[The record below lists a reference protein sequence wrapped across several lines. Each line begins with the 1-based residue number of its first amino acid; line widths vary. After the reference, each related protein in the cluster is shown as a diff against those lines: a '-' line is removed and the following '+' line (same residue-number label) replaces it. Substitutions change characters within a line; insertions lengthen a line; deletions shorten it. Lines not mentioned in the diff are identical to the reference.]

1 MLTYP
6 QINPVIVHI
15 GALKVRWYGV
25 MYLIGFFSAWLLL
38 NWRAKKKPVLGF
50 NAEIISDLIFYGALG
65 VIFGGRIGY
74 MLFYDL
80 PNFIANPLI
89 FFKIWDGGM
98 SFHGGFLGVLVA
110 MSLYS
115 WKRHYSFIAIMDFI
129 APVAPIGLAAGRIG
143 NFINDE
149 LWGRV
154 TDMPWAMVFPTG
166 GPFPRHPSQLY
177 EFTLEGV
184 FLFILLWLYSRKP
197 RPAMAVSA
205 LFLIGYGCA
214 RFFCEFFRQ
223 PDPQLGYLAFNWLTM
238 GQVLSFPMIV
248 LGIILMIF
256 AYKSAKPQCL
266 QKT

>member
-1 MLTYP
+1 
-6 QINPVIVHI
+6 
-15 GALKVRWYGV
+15 
-25 MYLIGFFSAWLLL
+25 
-38 NWRAKKKPVLGF
+38 
-50 NAEIISDLIFYGALG
+50 
-65 VIFGGRIGY
+65 

-89 FFKIWDGGM
+89 FFRIWDGGM

-110 MSLYS
+110 MGLYS
-115 WKRHYSFIAIMDFI
+115 WKKHYHFITIMDFI

-149 LWGRV
+149 LWGRITNV
-154 TDMPWAMVFPTG
+154 PWAMVFPTG
-166 GPFPRHPSQLY
+166 GPLPRHPSQLY

-184 FLFILLWLYSRKP
+184 CLFLLLWLYSRKP
-197 RPAMAVSA
+197 RPTMAISA

-223 PDPQLGYLAFNWLTM
+223 PDPQLGYLAFNWVTM

-248 LGIILMIF
+248 LGGILMVI
-256 AYKSAKPQCL
+256 AYKQAKPQRL
-266 QKT
+266 QKQVVK